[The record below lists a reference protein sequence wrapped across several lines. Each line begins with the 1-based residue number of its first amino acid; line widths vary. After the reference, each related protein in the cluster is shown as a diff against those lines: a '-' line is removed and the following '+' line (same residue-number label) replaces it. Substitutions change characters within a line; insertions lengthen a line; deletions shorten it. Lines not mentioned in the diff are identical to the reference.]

1 MKISKK
7 YEWLKYLAVCVLVII
22 ALLATVLVWHV
33 QEEGRSNQKREEFSA
48 LIKMAKEISECKEM
62 NSLSNIMAKYD
73 YNCKY
78 IWDNVLIYRSDVT
91 GQDRKYILVVNIGF
105 GNGQQD
111 DRK

>member
-1 MKISKK
+1 MKNNKK

-22 ALLATVLVWHV
+22 ALLATVLVWHM
-33 QEEGRSNQKREEFSA
+33 QEEGRSNQKKEEFSA
-48 LIKMAKEISECKEM
+48 MIKMAKEISECKDI

-78 IWDNVLIYRSDVT
+78 IWDNVVIYRRDVT
-91 GQDRKYILVVNIGF
+91 GQDRKDILVVYIGI
-105 GNGQQD
+105 GNRQHD